1 MIKELLPTEPV
12 DMLQQGDPVVQ
23 APKQDPPY
31 KKKVYDKLVS
41 SFEDFKLSEDDFYK
55 KLVSDKTYA
64 ARVHKVLLDNFEDFT
79 KPSDKFVADITFE
92 EPLKKKDSTSGI
104 SLQNVQASSQA
115 PQVDVAAGLSTLIP
129 TKSPSASQEKS
140 DIKIDLNLDP
150 VTLARKSKKIE
161 TGNEDAY
168 SAQLNKLGYKDDF
181 ISNIKDL
188 PEGYEKSQYYGTD
201 ILANDYQVN
210 PLRFQ
215 RKVASLK
222 WQAPLASVIQDR
234 INQVRKTNLP
244 DTEKQDK
251 ISQLL
256 SDNKRWAYL
265 NESKDM
271 NEIDKQDAFKE
282 KKAFIY
288 KYIDD
293 EKTQNKLIDNLRTD
307 SSINFGGETDIEKF
321 KYPEGGNFNTRDY
334 IAMNYLEKTDPSKAD
349 FYYRTLFNVD
359 KNEVNKSNLT
369 SNAYNKLK
377 RELSEIGINLVYNNA
392 KEKYDDLVEKGN
404 KNNGILS
411 DSDFEKLEKYGAI
424 VKNSSLEYDNLKNEY
439 GDADDEDLEINAQE
453 AAGQRSNTPS
463 TLAKI
468 LFGAFV
474 KSGSSIAK
482 IVKAPFQDDKS
493 SNLDLLEAAGL
504 EDALAESANL
514 TSDKSIYNN
523 SELRMSPALQARVNA
538 IKSDKS
544 LSQDEIVDKTK
555 ELFKQNKDQWKRVA
569 IEGKFN
575 ITPKSVSTS
584 IVKLITELAPYLT
597 LEAASAGTATP
608 SVLSA
613 GLKTLSFVTATS
625 YQDALANA
633 VKNKDANPERT
644 ALIDI
649 AINTAAIEA
658 GGVPSKIRAKL
669 AKSSVGEAI
678 AKLSDKEIASL
689 IKPSK
694 LSDYIANSVT
704 KSGKAVVSSLKSTV
718 PMQAAF
724 AAGDILKGAD
734 VNSEFAKEQVASL
747 LSFTGLGA
755 ITGMIGKDAKRENNT
770 KDAFY
775 LAGKNGDA
783 ILEYVDKQVS
793 NGKMSEKNAEAI
805 IENVEKANEVYSKL
819 PEKDAKGNSLTE
831 RQKSDI
837 LYSTIKSEEKQVK
850 AEEAPLAEEQ
860 VIETPLA
867 KKPIEKPVEPII
879 ETETIAKPTE
889 LKESKPIEA
898 KVEAKPIEQK
908 MEVKPTEVKVE
919 TEKPYKE
926 VVFTAH
932 GTGDNG
938 YVIEHAQGIEK
949 KDVKRLE
956 DARSVVTEQ
965 VGLNNEQKAELEN
978 TGSLIT
984 ENKILENGD
993 KKITVHF
1000 KNRDAFGR
1008 KGGSRFDLVIP
1019 ENNASTAE
1027 GIKKVVDN
1035 FYTENEALGGK
1046 TLEGS
1051 KYIQES
1057 VRRVQKYLDTNKAKL
1072 KPIEIKT
1079 EVKPAE
1085 IGKQTE
1091 IVESG
1096 SDLILSH
1103 GTKHDFDKFQL
1114 EKIGTGEG
1122 AQAFGYGLYFT
1133 DGSKIAEG
1141 YAKKLSEDN
1150 TGLVYSVKIKN
1161 GKLANWAEWRR
1172 PLDESIE
1179 SSFYDKLTK
1188 EEKTQYQDYVDNQF
1202 NSGKDKNYTGS
1213 FGDLELSK
1221 EGFLEYP
1228 TFEKPSASGNLY
1240 QDLKSAFGQEK
1251 ATEIFKRAGIDGIKY
1266 ESQGGYGNENNY
1278 VVFNP
1283 ESIEVIKKSKG
1294 GAEVKPT
1301 EEISLQKAEVKFTE
1315 AKARYER
1322 ARGKESK
1329 SVVDK
1334 LKDEAINAKSELDD
1348 IRNKTKVQE
1357 GKQAELKPVEKAAF
1371 KSSQGHTVE
1380 LKNGKLVVK
1389 DKNQEALSDRA
1400 SRKAIEEYA
1409 ENFDYSKGDKAP
1421 EVPSEI
1427 TNSRDAAKY
1436 VVEESS
1442 NPIEIAEIYAS
1453 EDLLPKESN
1462 AKFQAIAE
1470 YGLGRI
1476 KTSSYKNLGDPNKIE
1491 KSMYLKIFSEE
1502 RGTPIDV
1509 LAKSISDK
1517 YEGLNIEP
1525 QDIVD
1530 YIEKYS
1536 KGDKGA
1542 LEFKESDVALQAA
1555 DKFNKLTGLDL
1566 NSELANKV
1574 IDNKLGKAN
1583 KDQLEIIK
1591 QDYETAKQLEDAY
1604 WAEYKKTDGFTKE
1617 SNISKVNKP
1626 EPAKE
1631 PSKKLEEAYKDLT
1644 NIEKRQIINSKF
1656 EELLKELKIEKIC
1669 PTD

>member
-1 MIKELLPTEPV
+1 M
-12 DMLQQGDPVVQ
+12 
-23 APKQDPPY
+23 
-31 KKKVYDKLVS
+31 
-41 SFEDFKLSEDDFYK
+41 
-55 KLVSDKTYA
+55 
-64 ARVHKVLLDNFEDFT
+64 
-79 KPSDKFVADITFE
+79 
-92 EPLKKKDSTSGI
+92 
-104 SLQNVQASSQA
+104 
-115 PQVDVAAGLSTLIP
+115 
-129 TKSPSASQEKS
+129 
-140 DIKIDLNLDP
+140 
-150 VTLARKSKKIE
+150 
-161 TGNEDAY
+161 
-168 SAQLNKLGYKDDF
+168 
-181 ISNIKDL
+181 

-377 RELSEIGINLVYNNA
+377 RELSEIGINLLYNNA

-424 VKNSSLEYDNLKNEY
+424 VKKSSLEYDNLKNEY

-514 TSDKSIYNN
+514 TSDKSIYNS

-555 ELFKQNKDQWKRVA
+555 ELFKQNKDQWERVA

-584 IVKLITELAPYLT
+584 IVKLFTEIAPYLT

-608 SVLSA
+608 SVVSSV
-613 GLKTLSFVTATS
+613 LKTLSFVSATS

-633 VKNKDANPERT
+633 VENKDPNPEKT
-644 ALIDI
+644 ALVDI
-649 AINTAAIEA
+649 AINTVAIEV
-658 GGVPSKIRAKL
+658 GGFPSKIRAKL
-669 AKSSVGEAI
+669 AKSSVGETI
-678 AKLSDKEIASL
+678 AKLSDKEIASF

-694 LSDYIANSVT
+694 LTDYITNSVT
-704 KSGKAVVSSLKSTV
+704 KSGKAVASSLKSAV
-718 PMQAAF
+718 PMQVAF
-724 AAGDILKGAD
+724 AAGDIFKGAD
-734 VNSEFAKEQVASL
+734 VNSEFAKEQIASL

-755 ITGMIGKDAKRENNT
+755 ITGIIGKDAKRENNT

-837 LYSTIKSEEKQVK
+837 LYSTIKSQEKQVK

-867 KKPIEKPVEPII
+867 EKPIEKPVEPII
-879 ETETIAKPTE
+879 ETETIAKPIE
-889 LKESKPIEA
+889 LKEAKPTEA
-898 KVEAKPIEQK
+898 KVESKPTEQK
-908 MEVKPTEVKVE
+908 MEVKPAEVKVE
-919 TEKPYKE
+919 TEKPSKE
-926 VVFTAH
+926 VVFTAY

-938 YVIEHAQGIEK
+938 YVIEHAQGVEK

-984 ENKILENGD
+984 ENQTLENGD

-1000 KNRDAFGR
+1000 KNRDAFSR
-1008 KGGSRFDLVIP
+1008 EGGSRFDLVIP

-1035 FYTENEALGGK
+1035 FYAENNVLGGK
-1046 TLEGS
+1046 RLEGS
-1051 KYIQES
+1051 KYIQEG
-1057 VRRVQKYLDTNKAKL
+1057 VRRVQKYLDSNKAEL

-1079 EVKPAE
+1079 EVKP
-1085 IGKQTE
+1085 TD
-1091 IVESG
+1091 V
-1096 SDLILSH
+1096 
-1103 GTKHDFDKFQL
+1103 TKPTI
-1114 EKIGTGEG
+1114 EKE
-1122 AQAFGYGLYFT
+1122 
-1133 DGSKIAEG
+1133 
-1141 YAKKLSEDN
+1141 
-1150 TGLVYSVKIKN
+1150 
-1161 GKLANWAEWRR
+1161 
-1172 PLDESIE
+1172 
-1179 SSFYDKLTK
+1179 
-1188 EEKTQYQDYVDNQF
+1188 
-1202 NSGKDKNYTGS
+1202 
-1213 FGDLELSK
+1213 
-1221 EGFLEYP
+1221 
-1228 TFEKPSASGNLY
+1228 
-1240 QDLKSAFGQEK
+1240 
-1251 ATEIFKRAGIDGIKY
+1251 
-1266 ESQGGYGNENNY
+1266 
-1278 VVFNP
+1278 
-1283 ESIEVIKKSKG
+1283 
-1294 GAEVKPT
+1294 EVKPA
-1301 EEISLQKAEVKFTE
+1301 EEISLQKAEAKYTEARDKFEKTKAKLEASQVTQRGMFGGEQKGMFAAKAEEAKSTLDPLRKAAKE
-1315 AKARYER
+1315 AKA
-1322 ARGKESK
+1322 
-1329 SVVDK
+1329 
-1334 LKDEAINAKSELDD
+1334 ELDN
-1348 IRNKTKVQE
+1348 IKNRIKVQE
-1357 GKQAELKPVEKAAF
+1357 EAQQELKPIEKEVF

-1380 LKNGKLVVK
+1380 IKNGKLVVK

-1400 SRKAIEEYA
+1400 SRKAVEEYA

-1421 EVPSEI
+1421 EVPLEI

-1656 EELLKELKIEKIC
+1656 EELLKEFKIEKIC

>member
-377 RELSEIGINLVYNNA
+377 RELSEIGINLLYNNA

-424 VKNSSLEYDNLKNEY
+424 VKKSSLEYDNLKNEY

-514 TSDKSIYNN
+514 TSDKSIYNS

-555 ELFKQNKDQWKRVA
+555 ELFKQNKDQWERVA

-584 IVKLITELAPYLT
+584 IVKLFTEIAPYLT

-608 SVLSA
+608 SVVSSV
-613 GLKTLSFVTATS
+613 LKTLSFVSATS

-633 VKNKDANPERT
+633 VENKDPNPEKT
-644 ALIDI
+644 ALVDI
-649 AINTAAIEA
+649 AINTVAIEV
-658 GGVPSKIRAKL
+658 GGFPSKIRAKL
-669 AKSSVGEAI
+669 AKSSVGETI
-678 AKLSDKEIASL
+678 AKLSDKEIASF

-694 LSDYIANSVT
+694 LTDYITNSVT
-704 KSGKAVVSSLKSTV
+704 KSGKAVASSLKSAV
-718 PMQAAF
+718 PMQVAF
-724 AAGDILKGAD
+724 AAGDIFKGAD
-734 VNSEFAKEQVASL
+734 VNSEFAKEQIASL

-755 ITGMIGKDAKRENNT
+755 ITGIIGKDAKRENNT

-837 LYSTIKSEEKQVK
+837 LYSTIKSQEKQVK

-867 KKPIEKPVEPII
+867 EKPIEKPVEPII
-879 ETETIAKPTE
+879 ETETIAKPIE
-889 LKESKPIEA
+889 LKEAKPTEA
-898 KVEAKPIEQK
+898 KVESKPTEQK
-908 MEVKPTEVKVE
+908 MEVKPAEVKVE
-919 TEKPYKE
+919 TEKPSKE
-926 VVFTAH
+926 VVFTAY

-938 YVIEHAQGIEK
+938 YVIEHAQGVEK

-984 ENKILENGD
+984 ENQTLENGD

-1000 KNRDAFGR
+1000 KNRDAFSR
-1008 KGGSRFDLVIP
+1008 EGGSRFDLVIP

-1035 FYTENEALGGK
+1035 FYAENNVLGGK
-1046 TLEGS
+1046 RLEGS
-1051 KYIQES
+1051 KYIQEG
-1057 VRRVQKYLDTNKAKL
+1057 VRRVQKYLDSNKAEL

-1079 EVKPAE
+1079 EIKPTEVSKIENKRQEELDDLMPFYAIARKTMMKQGDEFLRAEERSILADPVKYLQDGVENNKFNINNYEKELAE
-1085 IGKQTE
+1085 STPKE
-1091 IVESG
+1091 
-1096 SDLILSH
+1096 
-1103 GTKHDFDKFQL
+1103 L
-1114 EKIGTGEG
+1114 EKS
-1122 AQAFGYGLYFT
+1122 Y
-1133 DGSKIAEG
+1133 
-1141 YAKKLSEDN
+1141 LS
-1150 TGLVYSVKIKN
+1150 TGLSRKEYIK
-1161 GKLANWAEWRR
+1161 K
-1172 PLDESIE
+1172 SINR
-1179 SSFYDKLTK
+1179 L
-1188 EEKTQYQDYVDNQF
+1188 
-1202 NSGKDKNYTGS
+1202 KDST
-1213 FGDLELSK
+1213 LRIETL
-1221 EGFLEYP
+1221 
-1228 TFEKPSASGNLY
+1228 
-1240 QDLKSAFGQEK
+1240 
-1251 ATEIFKRAGIDGIKY
+1251 IKKV
-1266 ESQGGYGNENNY
+1266 ED
-1278 VVFNP
+1278 
-1283 ESIEVIKKSKG
+1283 VIKKPKVDVTTDLSNFKASKDSDLEG
-1294 GAEVKPT
+1294 GKKEVKPT
-1301 EEISLQKAEVKFTE
+1301 EEISLQKAEAKYTEARDKFEKTKAKLEASQVTQRGMFGGEQKGMFAAKAEEAKSTLDPLRKAAKE
-1315 AKARYER
+1315 AKA
-1322 ARGKESK
+1322 
-1329 SVVDK
+1329 
-1334 LKDEAINAKSELDD
+1334 ELDN
-1348 IRNKTKVQE
+1348 IKNRIKVQE
-1357 GKQAELKPVEKAAF
+1357 EAQQELKPIEKEVF

-1380 LKNGKLVVK
+1380 IKNGKLVVK

-1656 EELLKELKIEKIC
+1656 EELLKEFKIEKIC

>member
-64 ARVHKVLLDNFEDFT
+64 AKVHKVLVDNFEDFT

-92 EPLKKKDSTSGI
+92 EPLKKKDSASGI

-129 TKSPSASQEKS
+129 TKSPSASQERS
-140 DIKIDLNLDP
+140 DEKIDLNFDL
-150 VTLARKSKKIE
+150 VTLARKSKKLE

-222 WQAPLASVIQDR
+222 WQAPLASVIQDS

-244 DTEKQDK
+244 ETEKQDK

-265 NESKDM
+265 NESKVM

-288 KYIDD
+288 KYIND
-293 EKTQNKLIDNLRTD
+293 EKTQNKLIDNLRKD
-307 SSINFGGETDIEKF
+307 SSINFGGETDLEKF
-321 KYPEGGNFNTRDY
+321 KRPEGGNFTTMDY

-349 FYYRTLFNVD
+349 FYYRVLFDVD

-411 DSDFEKLEKYGAI
+411 DSDFEKLEKYGGI

-468 LFGAFV
+468 LFGAFA

-482 IVKAPFQDDKS
+482 IVKAPFQDEKS

-504 EDALAESANL
+504 QDALAESTNL
-514 TSDKSIYNN
+514 TSDKSIYNS
-523 SELRMSPALQARVNA
+523 SELRMSPALQARVNT

-555 ELFKQNKDQWKRVA
+555 ELFKQNKDQWERVT

-584 IVKLITELAPYLT
+584 IVKLFTEIAPYLT

-608 SVLSA
+608 SVVSSV
-613 GLKTLSFVTATS
+613 LKTLSFVSATS

-633 VKNKDANPERT
+633 VENKDPNPEKT
-644 ALIDI
+644 ALVDI
-649 AINTAAIEA
+649 AINTVAIEV
-658 GGVPSKIRAKL
+658 GGFPSKIRAKL
-669 AKSSVGEAI
+669 AKSSVGETI
-678 AKLSDKEIASL
+678 AKLSDKEIASF

-694 LSDYIANSVT
+694 LTDYITNSVT
-704 KSGKAVVSSLKSTV
+704 KSGKAVVSSLKGTV
-718 PMQAAF
+718 PMQVAF

-805 IENVEKANEVYSKL
+805 IENVGKANEVYSKL
-819 PEKDAKGNSLTE
+819 PEKDANGNPLTE

-837 LYSTIKSEEKQVK
+837 LYSTIKSQEKQVK

-867 KKPIEKPVEPII
+867 EKTIEKPVEPII
-879 ETETIAKPTE
+879 ETETIAKPTKF
-889 LKESKPIEA
+889 KEAKPIEA
-898 KVEAKPIEQK
+898 KVEAEPTEQK

-919 TEKPYKE
+919 TEKPSKE
-926 VVFTAH
+926 VVFTAY

-1051 KYIQES
+1051 KYIQEG
-1057 VRRVQKYLDTNKAKL
+1057 VKRVQKYLDTNKL
-1072 KPIEIKT
+1072 ESKP
-1079 EVKPAE
+1079 
-1085 IGKQTE
+1085 
-1091 IVESG
+1091 
-1096 SDLILSH
+1096 
-1103 GTKHDFDKFQL
+1103 
-1114 EKIGTGEG
+1114 
-1122 AQAFGYGLYFT
+1122 
-1133 DGSKIAEG
+1133 
-1141 YAKKLSEDN
+1141 
-1150 TGLVYSVKIKN
+1150 
-1161 GKLANWAEWRR
+1161 
-1172 PLDESIE
+1172 
-1179 SSFYDKLTK
+1179 
-1188 EEKTQYQDYVDNQF
+1188 
-1202 NSGKDKNYTGS
+1202 
-1213 FGDLELSK
+1213 
-1221 EGFLEYP
+1221 
-1228 TFEKPSASGNLY
+1228 
-1240 QDLKSAFGQEK
+1240 
-1251 ATEIFKRAGIDGIKY
+1251 
-1266 ESQGGYGNENNY
+1266 
-1278 VVFNP
+1278 
-1283 ESIEVIKKSKG
+1283 
-1294 GAEVKPT
+1294 EVKPT
-1301 EEISLQKAEVKFTE
+1301 KEISAQEAEVKFTE

-1329 SVVDK
+1329 PIVDK

-1357 GKQAELKPVEKAAF
+1357 RAQPELKPIEKEVF
-1371 KSSQGHTVE
+1371 KSSQGNAVDIE
-1380 LKNGKLVVK
+1380 NGKLVVK
-1389 DKNQEALSDRA
+1389 DKKGEVLSDRA

-1421 EVPSEI
+1421 EVPLEI